1 MDDLPLRLEAKREL
15 RKRLRGVRGS
25 LPASAVARRSE
36 EIRRRITS
44 SPLYRDARS
53 LALFWPI
60 EGRNE
65 VDLRPLV
72 DLARADGKRVA
83 FPATVDEGAEIAL
96 RFLDDG
102 ASLDLGP
109 LGFEEPPESAPLAPR
124 VDLVLVPALAVD
136 AAGHRIGY
144 GRGYYDRLLAR
155 MEPPH
160 ETLAV
165 AFDFQMLAE
174 VPTTPGDVP
183 VRWIATDRRFF
194 RAGTDPGSRYEAP
207 GPSPGPDAP
216 PTAGVRV
223 IPRPGR

>member
-36 EIRRRITS
+36 EICRRIAS
-44 SPLYRDARS
+44 SSLYRDARS

-72 DLARADGKRVA
+72 DLARSGGKRVA
-83 FPATVDEGAEIAL
+83 FPATADEGAEIVL
-96 RFLDDG
+96 RFLDEG
-102 ASLDLGP
+102 VSLDLGP
-109 LGFEEPPESAPLAPR
+109 LGFEEPPENAPLAPH
-124 VDLVLVPALAVD
+124 VDLILVPALAVD
-136 AAGHRIGY
+136 ASGHRIGY

-155 MEPPH
+155 LETPH

-207 GPSPGPDAP
+207 AP
-216 PTAGVRV
+216 LPAASEPPAGVRV